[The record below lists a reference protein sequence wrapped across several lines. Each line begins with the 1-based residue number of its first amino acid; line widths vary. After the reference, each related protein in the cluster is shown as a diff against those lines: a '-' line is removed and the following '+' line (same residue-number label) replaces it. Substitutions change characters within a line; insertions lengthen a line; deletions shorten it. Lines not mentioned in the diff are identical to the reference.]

1 MGKENNL
8 NFKIGN
14 KEIGQGKPVFII
26 AEMSGNHNQSFER
39 ALEITEAAA
48 KAGVQALKLQT
59 YTADTLTLNVKTEE
73 FMLRDK
79 ESLWKD
85 QSLYGLYKLAYT
97 PWEWHGPLMKKAKEL
112 GMICFSTPSDETA
125 VEFLEKLN
133 VPAYKIASFEINHLP
148 LIRMIA
154 STGKPMFISTGMATR
169 EEIGEAVAVARA
181 AGCKDIIL
189 LKCNSVYPAKAKD
202 ANILTIPDM
211 RQHFNCQVGLS
222 DHTLGIG
229 VALAAVAHG
238 ATVIEKHFT
247 LRRQDGGPDSAF
259 SLEPEEMKTLVVE
272 TERARQS
279 LGRPYYGPTKD
290 EKPSLQERRS
300 LYIAADMKV
309 GDVFTKE
316 NLRCIRPS
324 YGLAPKYY
332 DTLLDNKR
340 VKQNVKKGTPV
351 SWELVDKF

>member
-1 MGKENNL
+1 MIGKNNL

-14 KEIGQGKPVFII
+14 KEIGQGKPVFTI

-79 ESLWKD
+79 KNLWKD
-85 QSLYGLYKLAYT
+85 QSLYDLYKLAYT
-97 PWEWHGPLMKKAKEL
+97 PWEWHEPIMKKAKKL
-112 GMICFSTPSDETA
+112 GMICFGTPFDETA
-125 VEFLEKLN
+125 VKFLEKLD
-133 VPAYKIASFEINHLP
+133 VPVYKIASFEINHLS

-169 EEIGEAVAVARA
+169 EEIGEAVGIART
-181 AGCKDIIL
+181 AGCKDIVL
-189 LKCNSVYPAKAKD
+189 LKCTSAYPSKAKD

-211 RQHFNCQVGLS
+211 RQLFNCQVGLS

-247 LRRQDGGPDSAF
+247 LKRNEGGPDSAF

-272 TERARQS
+272 TERVRQS
-279 LGRPYYGPTKD
+279 LGRPYYGATKN

-300 LYIAADMKV
+300 LYIVADMKIN
-309 GDVFTKE
+309 DVFTKE

-332 DTLLDNKR
+332 DTLIGKR
-340 VKQNVKKGTPV
+340 VKQNVKKGTPAN
-351 SWELVDKF
+351 WKLVNKY